1 MRKASRKCA
10 WNHKVAEDLIDIIL
24 ENEKFK
30 EKLLLTTVTN
40 VKS

>member
-1 MRKASRKCA
+1 MRKASRRCA

>member
-1 MRKASRKCA
+1 MRKTSRKCA

>member
-30 EKLLLTTVTN
+30 EKLLLTTVTI